1 MLDLNN
7 VQVDSNQE
15 FDLIPAGTIARV
27 VLTIKRGSDMIAEFS
42 NEPLFKSNMSGT
54 KWLECEFTVMGGQF
68 DKRKFWQNIML
79 DGGKVNP
86 ETGMPWTKTIG
97 LKTIKLM
104 VDSAYGLEPS
114 DTSPEANT
122 RRKLAGLEV
131 LDGVDFCVKIG
142 IEKGTNGYADKNKMV
157 IPLTISDKGY
167 IGSSSAP
174 ITPPQPQVTQPNAQP
189 QQAPEASASNTVP
202 PWAKQ

>member
-42 NEPLFKSNMSGT
+42 NEPLFKSNMGGT

-174 ITPPQPQVTQPNAQP
+174 ITPPQPQVTQPNAQNP
-189 QQAPEASASNTVP
+189 QAPEASASNTVP
-202 PWAKQ
+202 SWAKQ

>member
-68 DKRKFWQNIML
+68 DKRKFWQ
-79 DGGKVNP
+79 KYH
-86 ETGMPWTKTIG
+86 
-97 LKTIKLM
+97 
-104 VDSAYGLEPS
+104 A
-114 DTSPEANT
+114 
-122 RRKLAGLEV
+122 
-131 LDGVDFCVKIG
+131 
-142 IEKGTNGYADKNKMV
+142 
-157 IPLTISDKGY
+157 
-167 IGSSSAP
+167 
-174 ITPPQPQVTQPNAQP
+174 
-189 QQAPEASASNTVP
+189 
-202 PWAKQ
+202 